1 MSDRVNDQTPSE
13 TKMFEVEQKFHVEDR
28 ADLEKRL
35 GEIGAVEQPSQQHV
49 DTYYNH
55 PSRDF
60 AQTREAL
67 RVRRVDGVPMVTY
80 KGTKLPG
87 AVKAR
92 RELEWRLDPGD
103 PDGTKMEEL
112 FQMLGFRRVATVTKR
127 RRCYQLLAEL
137 ADFGVM
143 IDHVDSLGL
152 FAEVELIAGDSSEI
166 ETARGRIGQLGERL
180 GLHRAESRS
189 YLRMILERDV
199 N

>member
-1 MSDRVNDQTPSE
+1 
-13 TKMFEVEQKFHVEDR
+13 MFEVEQKFHVEDL
-28 ADLEKRL
+28 AGLEERL
-35 GEIGAVEQPSQQHV
+35 RELGAAEQSSQQHV

-60 AQTREAL
+60 AETLEAL
-67 RVRRVDGVPMVTY
+67 RIRRVDGVPMVTY

-103 PDGTKMEEL
+103 PEGTKMEEL

-127 RRCYQLLAEL
+127 RRCYQLPAES
-137 ADFGVM
+137 ADCGVM
-143 IDHVDSLGL
+143 IDQVDSLGL
-152 FAEVELIAGDSSEI
+152 FAEIELIAGESSEI
-166 ETARGRIGQLGERL
+166 EIARERIGQLAERL
-180 GLHRAESRS
+180 GLYLAEPRS
-189 YLRMILERDV
+189 YLRMILEQDV